1 MARSCVKAY
10 DKSRLP
16 LLTTEAVL
24 AEVFYLAERNIR
36 DARSVWLLLRSGA
49 IQMSPI
55 AHEDLPRM
63 RALMA
68 QYADRSMGFADAPLV
83 HLADRECLSL
93 IRAVDHDEFE
103 SCRLPGRKK
112 FAILPRRTRSQA
124 STATMMA
131 EEPKRAAPSKP

>member
-10 DKSRLP
+10 DNSRLP
-16 LLTTEAVL
+16 LLATEAAL

-63 RALMA
+63 QALMA
-68 QYADRSMGFADAPLV
+68 QYADRPMAFADTPLV
-83 HLADRECLSL
+83 YVADRECLSL
-93 IRAVDHDEFE
+93 IRTVDHDDFDT
-103 SCRLPGRKK
+103 CRLPGAKK
-112 FAILPRRTRSQA
+112 FAILPRRTRS
-124 STATMMA
+124 
-131 EEPKRAAPSKP
+131 